1 MTRFSLVMQQQPRS
15 GCQCR
20 RSGRLQLIPGRAALS
35 SWVTGCRKSGLP
47 DFQRPERTGPA
58 PPGLALPSHAS
69 RAPTRTQQL
78 PRHKR
83 LSGARQGKKEKV
95 LCARQ
100 NRNQKSLVCSGR
112 LASGRTARTAKTI
125 IKFLG
130 NRLPEVWRFCRSSG
144 PKKGAVCATK
154 PESEKSCFPA
164 GQPEE
169 QAAHTPHPL
178 KIFPLGLLAGA
189 KRSSAGQGEKF

>member
-1 MTRFSLVMQQQPRS
+1 MPK
-15 GCQCR
+15 
-20 RSGRLQLIPGRAALS
+20 LIKISCGGITKDRTGKPDHPEPAALAADPSDPEEPPALS

-58 PPGLALPSHAS
+58 PPGLALPSPAS

-95 LCARQ
+95 LCAGQ

-130 NRLPEVWRFCRSSG
+130 NRLPEVWRF
-144 PKKGAVCATK
+144 
-154 PESEKSCFPA
+154 
-164 GQPEE
+164 
-169 QAAHTPHPL
+169 
-178 KIFPLGLLAGA
+178 
-189 KRSSAGQGEKF
+189 